1 MTTVLADAGDESR
14 VIGEERQAWL
24 RRVLV
29 ALGADE
35 GIVSENTLEAK
46 RHVSSLGLDVEGHP
60 DGSIDI
66 ARLDISVVAGEG
78 GKEVPVE
85 TGRQLVAQWLPPK
98 LVRVRDRPRDYYRIT
113 LREWALPFQA
123 A

>member
-1 MTTVLADAGDESR
+1 MTTILADVGDER
-14 VIGEERQAWL
+14 QAIDEERQAWL

-35 GIVSENTLEAK
+35 ATISENTLEAK

-66 ARLDISVVAGEG
+66 ARLEISVIASED
-78 GKEVPVE
+78 KEVPIE

-98 LVRVRDRPRDYYRIT
+98 LLRVKDRPRDYYRIT
-113 LREWALPFQA
+113 LCEWALPFQMK
-123 A
+123 